1 MNKLILKGFAVGTVV
16 AVAGCGQIE
25 SGEAGFFTEWGEVT
39 SRQCLEE
46 GLHFYPAPGKDLVVY
61 DIRNKIVKV
70 KTPVFTKDVQSM
82 EVEMTVT
89 YNLVRDK
96 VIDLHKSTG
105 RDYEKIL
112 IVPSVL
118 GATKDALGK
127 MEAGDIVASREKA
140 TAGIA
145 DEITK
150 RLAGHGINVTLVNL
164 TNIDYSDAFDKAV
177 EEKQVALQR
186 SIKEKNETARLRE
199 VAEQQVVKA
208 EADAKAKVLESEAEA
223 KAILVK
229 AEAEAKS
236 IQMRNEA
243 LASSR
248 ALIEYETVKAWDGKL
263 PVQMLGNAPVPFIS
277 LTGSE
282 AAK

>member
-1 MNKLILKGFAVGTVV
+1 MKKLMIKFATV
-16 AVAGCGQIE
+16 ALGATLAGCGQID
-25 SGEAGFFTEWGEVT
+25 SGEAGFYTKWGEVT
-39 SRQCLEE
+39 SSQCLEE
-46 GLHFYPAPGKDLVVY
+46 GLHFYPAFGKDLVVY

-70 KTPVFTKDVQSM
+70 KTPVFTRDVQSM
-82 EVEMTVT
+82 DIEVTVT
-89 YNLVRDK
+89 YNLNRDK
-96 VIDLHKSTG
+96 VIALPKSTG
-105 RDYEKIL
+105 KDYCDIL

-140 TAGIA
+140 TESIAG
-145 DEITK
+145 EIVR
-150 RLAGHGINVTLVNL
+150 RLAPHGINVTLVNI
-164 TNIDYSDAFDKAV
+164 TNIDYSDAFERAV
-177 EEKQVALQR
+177 EEKQVALQK

-208 EADAKAKVLESEAEA
+208 EADAKSKVLESEAEA

-236 IQMRNEA
+236 IQMRNAA

-263 PVQMLGNAPVPFIS
+263 PVQMLGGAPIPF
-277 LTGSE
+277 LNLEG
-282 AAK
+282 AQK